1 MVNWL
6 NFYNYREKRKC
17 CKEVR
22 DFVGCLAFYKESVT
36 EQNEMCRQYQQDLA
50 TCMDKFRPHTFKK
63 NEKVDSQKFEFE
75 NQTQKLGTDWSK
87 PSSSGFHL
95 G

>member
-1 MVNWL
+1 MVSWF
-6 NFYNYREKRKC
+6 NFENYRKQKC

-22 DFVGCLAFYKESVT
+22 DFVGCLAFYQESVT

-50 TCMDKFRPHTFKK
+50 TCMDKFIPRVVKK
-63 NEKVDSQKFEFE
+63 NEQVDSQKFEFG
-75 NQTQKLGTDWSK
+75 NQSQKPGTDWSK